1 MNNKENKYLNEVY
14 PNKGESKKDFIS
26 RFMEV
31 TKDEYPDVKQRY
43 AVANSYW
50 DRRNKVNEEE
60 HKMISEFLEELN
72 KIDESSSG
80 YVETYNGC
88 KIHDMGDVFVIT
100 DKKGLNIHET
110 KNDPKAWIDDHT
122 EGGLLK
128 EKIDESAEMH
138 NGYKIEDAVYLHGED
153 KSGAKVAISKDGIIV
168 GGADSFEEA
177 KNKIDNMSS
186 EEDLIYKE
194 DMTEDTIKTSSGK
207 WTNKG
212 KEGTHGTFKT
222 KKEADQQRKAMFSNK
237 KKGAKW
243 GESLKEEYGPHKGS
257 YILEEIARDVELGNT
272 VGNITYIDE
281 NDNEKEIGWTLYLTI
296 NGEEIE
302 DLNLSTVTE
311 DYFLD
316 YCSYPIKDGFDN
328 YYDVEATFDKTSGIP
343 EEDLRL
349 IGFDRNDIIKY
360 GQGEDVTTYFTF
372 RIEFDDEDFE
382 LDESFNESIKKRYA
396 LTDDTDEVIQI
407 VNSKKEAFDWVKENP
422 RIKFI
427 EVVDYIS
434 DQDGEDYDWDS
445 AEVVWERDDIDEEF
459 YADPDDGEPFE
470 AVSKATGE
478 VFHIKPIFKRDKLAT
493 LVSES
498 DEEVKVPL
506 YDLYDL
512 YDVYDWE
519 RNKLCGELDESKK
532 LNESHSIIDKVN
544 SFRKKYPKAVWF
556 DNGKEVIIRETKENK
571 RRLEEFD
578 LLDYAMYDE
587 YNNYDVYVI
596 DYSTEYDT
604 LSAKNEEMNEG
615 VNDKYI
621 GKKFDDEFVKHLEE
635 IGFVEDVDD
644 RQIGVDRFTFSDD
657 ENEKVDIYT
666 YWKGKNN
673 SVSVYVK
680 DGVIVDIGGRIDES
694 ITEAKQEFVKV
705 GPSLPRNWVIVRHN
719 GKYSLLSEK
728 EFEKAKSDPDKWFK
742 ETFVDEF
749 TTKKELIKQFKR
761 EPAYSSIFDGIEINE
776 SVDEREVLS
785 KIGSYEIIKDGYGF
799 GIDDGTTVN
808 RFFVDNDGVPHFDY
822 EPTNKM
828 VRKAIDKLVNSGKLD
843 NPHYKGNDAN
853 YVGNTLKYG
862 RGIKEDYSVKYIT
875 KEIFDKTN
883 SKLLK
888 DEIDRDNVS
897 VVVKDGRTWWTE
909 RNRLS
914 SKADDILR
922 REIKRLYPELIS
934 LSEISVKED
943 IAFIADED
951 QFKEINRIC
960 KKIGIEK
967 VADINHFKKE
977 MGCENCSTEKL
988 IELLREYEKELGD
1001 DFKIEEC
1008 NLKES
1013 KEIDRKGFVSLVKLG
1028 EKPYD
1033 GYSILNDGY
1042 FVERI
1047 YAESDED
1054 AIKQFRDRTAKKVSE
1069 CKGSINI
1076 RESLNDIDNSNY
1088 NQYDLR
1094 NLYDSQILSEDRK
1107 VELAK
1112 LLHENKDAKE
1122 IYKFL
1127 AEGLNDEEEEETV
1140 EETVEKVE
1148 EDRGNAFFIRKPTS
1162 LEEIKKVKEERIAID
1177 PDSIGDDY
1185 SVIKVVES
1193 ENIQSLG
1200 ALNSIAEKYATL
1212 FDEIG
1217 DNYYNHY
1224 VIKVRTPEG
1233 DWLIDTN
1240 GYDYARYVAFVEKE

>member
-72 KIDESSSG
+72 KIDESVKEGISG
-80 YVETYNGC
+80 TMTPEEIAKKHSVSIEKINKQLEKGIEVE
-88 KIHDMGDVFVIT
+88 K
-100 DKKGLNIHET
+100 E
-110 KNDPKAWIDDHT
+110 HT
-122 EGGLLK
+122 EDEKKAERIALDHLFEIPDYYDRLAKMEKGALK
-128 EKIDESAEMH
+128 E
-138 NGYKIEDAVYLHGED
+138 
-153 KSGAKVAISKDGIIV
+153 
-168 GGADSFEEA
+168 
-177 KNKIDNMSS
+177 
-186 EEDLIYKE
+186 
-194 DMTEDTIKTSSGK
+194 DTVKTKSGK
-207 WTNKG
+207 WVNKG

-237 KKGAKW
+237 KKGSKW

-445 AEVVWERDDIDEEF
+445 AEVVWERDEDID
-459 YADPDDGEPFE
+459 DGFDEKEPYE

-498 DEEVKVPL
+498 EEEIKVPL

-519 RNKLCGELDESKK
+519 GNLLGDLLGDDIDESKK

-666 YWKGKNN
+666 YWKGNN
-673 SVSVYVK
+673 DSVSVYVK

-742 ETFVDEF
+742 ETSVNEF
-749 TTKKELIKQFKR
+749 TTKKELIRQFKR

-785 KIGSYEIIKDGYGF
+785 KIGSYEIIKDEYGF

-1001 DFKIEEC
+1001 DFKIEES
-1008 NLKES
+1008 LD
-1013 KEIDRKGFVSLVKLG
+1013 EIKISELTADTYSVKDDSVRGFETKSREQVKVG
-1028 EKPYD
+1028 DEVIIDNHFTKV
-1033 GYSILNDGY
+1033 
-1042 FVERI
+1042 VED
-1047 YAESDED
+1047 Y
-1054 AIKQFRDRTAKKVSE
+1054 
-1069 CKGSINI
+1069 KGSINI

-1094 NLYDSQILSEDRK
+1094 NLYDGQILSDERK

-1127 AEGLNDEEEEETV
+1127 AEGLNEEEEEETV
-1140 EETVEKVE
+1140 EETEEKVE
-1148 EDRGNAFFIRKPTS
+1148 EERGNAFFIRKPTS

-1217 DNYYNHY
+1217 DNYYDHY